1 MREGLDIPES
11 TTYTLAASPFLSHEG
26 YDMRSKFAL
35 AAVLFAS
42 VLCDKDS
49 RAEEPIPAG
58 SCVSTSLQAPP
69 AVPPPAVPVP
79 PCQPGVA
86 YAREPWFAI
95 ELMLGQQTGVRGQV
109 TLFGNAHEALVVEGF
124 YGVLFHDLGSAQA
137 LGTGARYLVQST
149 WFDCVNSLQFGPGLD
164 VFFQLNHNGLILL
177 APSIDLAWLVNIGG
191 GIEWEIGL
199 DAGLGIGVAGH
210 THHGNA
216 AAGDLTPLISVYTGL
231 RF

>member
-1 MREGLDIPES
+1 
-11 TTYTLAASPFLSHEG
+11 
-26 YDMRSKFAL
+26 MRSKFAL

-42 VLCDKDS
+42 VLCDKNS
-49 RAEEPIPAG
+49 RAQEPLPAA

-69 AVPPPAVPVP
+69 TVCPPPAVPALP

-86 YAREPWFAI
+86 YDRETRFAI
-95 ELMLGQQTGVRGQV
+95 ELMLGQETGVRGQV
-109 TLFGNAHEALVVEGF
+109 TLFGNPHEALVLEGF

-137 LGTGARYLVQST
+137 LGTGARYLVQSAR
-149 WFDCVNSLQFGPGLD
+149 FDCVNSFQFGPGLD

-177 APSIDLAWLVNIGG
+177 APSIDLAWLVNLGG
-191 GIEWEIGL
+191 GLEWEIGV

-210 THHGNA
+210 THHGNT